1 MSHLMKQDEHIDE
14 NLNKS
19 TKEEKIAN
27 YYRLLGSVMSARFC
41 LENSLPFCGHD
52 ESEESNSQGIFL
64 SVLKLISTN
73 HSEIG
78 KYTLGKAKKNNKLT
92 SPMIQKEIIECFA
105 KEVTKNICEEIKD
118 DVFGLLV
125 DESSD
130 VSMKEQ
136 MAVVVRFVDKFGV
149 VRENFIGIVHVRDTA
164 SSTLKEAID
173 SLIANNQ
180 LSIKQVR
187 GQGYDGASN
196 IRGEFNGLKA
206 LILKDN
212 PSAYYIHCFAHQ
224 LQLVIVAVAKKH
236 PGVKTF
242 YEYLSMVVTT
252 VSASCKWKDM
262 IRETKKARVEKE
274 ILEGEIKTGKGL
286 NQEVSLARSGDT
298 RWGSHHRT
306 IISLLRLFPE
316 VVTVLQYVKEDGDCS
331 QQRTNAKGILSYFK
345 KLEFVFYMHLMGDV
359 LSYTNALSKH
369 LQQKGKD
376 LLEAANLINGTKRAL
391 NALRENGFESMLEK
405 VTSFCEKNNITMVDM
420 TESYGN
426 PRNRKN
432 VITNLHHF
440 EVDIFNEVL
449 DMQLQELG
457 NRFSEVTTSLI
468 KNMSGLNPCNGFSKF
483 DPSKILAFAEMYPND
498 FTTKELGTLLGDIE
512 SFRYTISDD
521 VRFANLNGISDLATL
536 MVETGTH
543 SSCPLVYRV

>member
-1 MSHLMKQDEHIDE
+1 
-14 NLNKS
+14 
-19 TKEEKIAN
+19 
-27 YYRLLGSVMSARFC
+27 
-41 LENSLPFCGHD
+41 
-52 ESEESNSQGIFL
+52 
-64 SVLKLISTN
+64 
-73 HSEIG
+73 
-78 KYTLGKAKKNNKLT
+78 
-92 SPMIQKEIIECFA
+92 MIQKEIIECFA
-105 KEVTKNICEEIKD
+105 KEVTKNICAEIKD

-130 VSMKEQ
+130 VSLKEQ
-136 MAVVVRFVDKFGV
+136 MAVVVRFVDKFRV

-173 SLIANNQ
+173 SLLANNQ

-187 GQGYDGASN
+187 GQVGDCGG
-196 IRGEFNGLKA
+196 R
-206 LILKDN
+206 
-212 PSAYYIHCFAHQ
+212 
-224 LQLVIVAVAKKH
+224 KKN

-252 VSASCKWKDM
+252 VSASYKRKDM
-262 IRETKKARVEKE
+262 IRETKKARVENE

-286 NQEVSLARSGDT
+286 NQEVSLARAGDT

-405 VTSFCEKNNITMVDM
+405 
-420 TESYGN
+420 SY
-426 PRNRKN
+426 
-432 VITNLHHF
+432 F
-440 EVDIFNEVL
+440 
-449 DMQLQELG
+449 
-457 NRFSEVTTSLI
+457 
-468 KNMSGLNPCNGFSKF
+468 
-483 DPSKILAFAEMYPND
+483 
-498 FTTKELGTLLGDIE
+498 LL
-512 SFRYTISDD
+512 
-521 VRFANLNGISDLATL
+521 
-536 MVETGTH
+536 
-543 SSCPLVYRV
+543 

>member
-1 MSHLMKQDEHIDE
+1 M
-14 NLNKS
+14 
-19 TKEEKIAN
+19 
-27 YYRLLGSVMSARFC
+27 
-41 LENSLPFCGHD
+41 
-52 ESEESNSQGIFL
+52 
-64 SVLKLISTN
+64 
-73 HSEIG
+73 
-78 KYTLGKAKKNNKLT
+78 
-92 SPMIQKEIIECFA
+92 
-105 KEVTKNICEEIKD
+105 
-118 DVFGLLV
+118 
-125 DESSD
+125 
-130 VSMKEQ
+130 
-136 MAVVVRFVDKFGV
+136 
-149 VRENFIGIVHVRDTA
+149 
-164 SSTLKEAID
+164 
-173 SLIANNQ
+173 
-180 LSIKQVR
+180 R

-196 IRGEFNGLKA
+196 MRGEFNGLKA

-212 PSAYYIHCFAHQ
+212 PSAHYIHCFAHQ

-236 PGVKTF
+236 AGVKSF

-252 VSASCKWKDM
+252 VSASCKRKDM
-262 IRETKKARVEKE
+262 LREEKKARVEKE

-286 NQEVSLARSGDT
+286 NQEVSLARAGDT

-345 KLEFVFYMHLMGDV
+345 KLEFVFYMHLMGDI

-391 NALRENGFESMLEK
+391 NTLRQNGFEPMLEK
-405 VTSFCEKNNITMVDM
+405 VTLFCKKYNITMLDM

-432 VITNLHHF
+432 VITNRHHF

-449 DMQLQELG
+449 DMQIQELG

-483 DPSKILAFAEMYPND
+483 DPSKILAFAEMYPDD
-498 FTTKELGTLLGDIE
+498 FTTQEIGTLLGDIE
-512 SFRYTISDD
+512 SFRHTISDD
-521 VRFANLNGISDLATL
+521 DNFENLKGISDLGRV

-543 SSCPLVYRV
+543 SSCPLVYRAVKLALLLPVATATVERCFSKLKLVKTDLRNRMGPEFLNNAMVCAVEKDFLQKVKDDNVMERFQAMKKRRGQIY